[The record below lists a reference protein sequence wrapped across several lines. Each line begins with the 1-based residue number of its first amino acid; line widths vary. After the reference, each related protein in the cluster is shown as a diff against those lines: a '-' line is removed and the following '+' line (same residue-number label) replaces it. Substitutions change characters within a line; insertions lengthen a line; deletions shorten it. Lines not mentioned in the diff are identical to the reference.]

1 MLRAPMVG
9 RLLLVALI
17 AQLVALPACTRK
29 IGSPCRVSTD
39 CSFRGERIC
48 DLSYLVDSSG
58 NPDPQG
64 KGECTIEGCTPG
76 SCPKEG
82 ACIQTFNTEF
92 LSIACDPDCEDRRP
106 VKPDEVLAD
115 DDPLQR
121 CRALDDDSI
130 YNRCTD
136 QELCL
141 PEGLCADIA
150 SSRVACRKE
159 CNSDRNC
166 RDGYVC
172 RETGSNGVYV
182 AFAPTNPEI
191 PPVERICMPIE
202 TLPEQ

>member
-1 MLRAPMVG
+1 MPG
-9 RLLLVALI
+9 RLLLAALI
-17 AQLVALPACTRK
+17 AQFALLPACSRK

-39 CSFRGERIC
+39 CSWRGERIC
-48 DLSYLVDSSG
+48 DLSYLVDSNG
-58 NPDPQG
+58 DPDPQG

-82 ACIQTFNTEF
+82 ACIQSFNTEF
-92 LSIACDPDCEDRRP
+92 LGVACDPDCEDRRP
-106 VKPDEVLAD
+106 LGEFEVP
-115 DDPLQR
+115 DDPNDPRLR
-121 CRALDDDSI
+121 CRALNDPSI

-150 SSRVACRKE
+150 SARVACRKE

-166 RDGYVC
+166 RAGYEC

-182 AFAPTNPEI
+182 AFAPENPQT
-191 PPVERICMPIE
+191 PPVEKICMPKE
-202 TLPEQ
+202 PLPAY